1 MSLLNLKCSP
11 SQLSTD
17 KVNHITLSCEMRY
30 MGLWPFVEACIAQH
44 VAVDSWSSCFPF
56 WVLVQVF
63 GEIDIQKIEIQSF
76 IVSKV
81 SLVVN
86 DEIQA
91 MQVEISAMYD
101 GRP

>member
-11 SQLSTD
+11 HQLVTNE
-17 KVNHITLSCEMRY
+17 VNHITLSCEMRY
-30 MGLWPFVEACIAQH
+30 MGLWPFVEACTNQH
-44 VAVDSWSSCFPF
+44 IAVDGWPSYLPF

-63 GEIDIQKIEIQSF
+63 GGIDTQKIEIESF
-76 IVSKV
+76 VVSRVRLIVG
-81 SLVVN
+81 

-91 MQVEISAMYD
+91 MQIEISAIYD

>member
-11 SQLSTD
+11 SRLTTD
-17 KVNHITLSCEMRY
+17 EINHITLSCEMRY
-30 MGLWPFVEACIAQH
+30 MGLWPFVEACTVQH
-44 VAVDSWSSCFPF
+44 VAVDSWPSHFPF

-63 GEIDIQKIEIQSF
+63 GGIDIQKIEIQSF

-81 SLVVN
+81 RLIAS

-91 MQVEISAMYD
+91 MRVWISAIYD
-101 GRP
+101 GRL